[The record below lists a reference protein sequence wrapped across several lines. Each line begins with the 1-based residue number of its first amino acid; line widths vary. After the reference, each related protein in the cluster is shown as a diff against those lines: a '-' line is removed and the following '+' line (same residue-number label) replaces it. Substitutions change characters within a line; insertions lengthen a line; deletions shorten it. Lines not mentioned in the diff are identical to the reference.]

1 MVAGAEEPKKILN
14 QLIKSVMNEVSEKK
28 VEDSGDKDK

>member
-14 QLIKSVMNEVSEKK
+14 QLIKSVMNEVSKK
-28 VEDSGDKDK
+28 KMEDNGDKDE